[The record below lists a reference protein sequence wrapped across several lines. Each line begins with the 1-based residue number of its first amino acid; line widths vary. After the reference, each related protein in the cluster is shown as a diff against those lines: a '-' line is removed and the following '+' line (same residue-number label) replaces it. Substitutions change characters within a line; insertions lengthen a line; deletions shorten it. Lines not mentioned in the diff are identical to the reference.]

1 MSVFCCN
8 TRAFMICIGRVEFV
22 VVASSHLRLG
32 RERLHLLNHPT
43 IATDVDGE
51 SAGFY
56 AGKML
61 ER

>member
-1 MSVFCCN
+1 MY
-8 TRAFMICIGRVEFV
+8 R
-22 VVASSHLRLG
+22 SSHSQLTIHAPALG

-51 SAGFY
+51 SAVFY